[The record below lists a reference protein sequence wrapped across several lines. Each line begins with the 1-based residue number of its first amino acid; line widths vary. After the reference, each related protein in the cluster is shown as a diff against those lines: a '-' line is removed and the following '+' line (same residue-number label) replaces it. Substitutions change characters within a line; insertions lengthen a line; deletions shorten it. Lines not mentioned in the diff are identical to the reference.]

1 MSLIDCSDEISEKSR
16 TEIRY
21 LQDKMYVA
29 HRNKTIYRLS
39 DDPHT
44 FTPLYSHQA
53 ALQTTYKN
61 DI

>member
-1 MSLIDCSDEISEKSR
+1 MSLIDCTNEISEKSR
-16 TEIRY
+16 TENRY

-29 HRNKTIYRLS
+29 HHNKTTYRFS

-44 FTPLYSHQA
+44 FTSLYSHQA
-53 ALQTTYKN
+53 VLQTTYKN

>member
-29 HRNKTIYRLS
+29 RRNKTYRFS

-44 FTPLYSHQA
+44 FTPLFSSGSLINH
-53 ALQTTYKN
+53 L
-61 DI
+61 